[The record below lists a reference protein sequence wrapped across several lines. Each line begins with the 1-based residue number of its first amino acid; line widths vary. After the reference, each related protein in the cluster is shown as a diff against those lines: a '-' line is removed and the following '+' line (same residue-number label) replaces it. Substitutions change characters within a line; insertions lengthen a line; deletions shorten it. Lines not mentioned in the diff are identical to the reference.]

1 MGEKKKKTSR
11 GIFFL
16 KKRKA
21 GEVGVWRACILN
33 CTALFLGSRCG
44 RVGQVSMA
52 FLILDGREMMVD
64 ECKWSFQEE
73 NFKESVYGA
82 FLFSICLF
90 LMLSACTR
98 YGFLLFVYSSC

>member
-1 MGEKKKKTSR
+1 MTHRKEKKNEQGDIS
-11 GIFFL
+11 FL

-44 RVGQVSMA
+44 RVGQASMA
-52 FLILDGREMMVD
+52 FLVLDGREMMVD

-73 NFKESVYGA
+73 NFKE
-82 FLFSICLF
+82 
-90 LMLSACTR
+90 
-98 YGFLLFVYSSC
+98 